1 MKKLTLAIIAVVI
14 GLAMTS
20 CGGGSEKA
28 KESMIKDAD
37 EYFTKAEQTLAQ
49 IDNTEDFLMFAESMK
64 DRSDLLES
72 MKEKYDNKITD
83 EDLDAAFDVI
93 YDRATA
99 YNNAEAAKCAEFLTP
114 ALDKFEAVV
123 NELYAQY
130 QAGEALS
137 KDKVLEFN
145 NAFGEVMA
153 FVDYDNVPQELS
165 DRYDAIIDAKV
176 TEMDGAIQPILD
188 ELFPEE

>member
-1 MKKLTLAIIAVVI
+1 MKKIALAVAVVVI
-14 GLAMTS
+14 GLSMTS

-37 EYFTKAEQTLAQ
+37 EYFTKAEQTLAL
-49 IDNTEDFLMFAESMK
+49 IDNPEDFLMFAESMK

-72 MKEKYDNKITD
+72 MKEKYNDKITD

-93 YDRATA
+93 YERATA
-99 YNNAEAAKCAEFLTP
+99 YNKAEAEKAAEFLTP
-114 ALDKFEAVV
+114 ALDNFEAVV

-153 FVDYDNVPQELS
+153 FGDYENVLPELS
-165 DRYDAIIDAKV
+165 NRYDAIGAKV
-176 TEMDGAIQPILD
+176 TEMNDVILPILD
-188 ELFPEE
+188 EMFPEQ

>member
-1 MKKLTLAIIAVVI
+1 MKKIALAVAVVVI
-14 GLAMTS
+14 GLSMTS

-37 EYFTKAEQTLAQ
+37 EYFTKAEQTLAL
-49 IDNTEDFLMFAESMK
+49 IDNPEDFLMFAESMK

-72 MKEKYDNKITD
+72 MKEKYNDKITD

-93 YDRATA
+93 YERATA
-99 YNNAEAAKCAEFLTP
+99 YNKAEAEKAAEFLTP
-114 ALDKFEAVV
+114 ALDNFEAVV
-123 NELYAQY
+123 NELYVQY

-153 FVDYDNVPQELS
+153 FGDYENVLPELS
-165 DRYDAIIDAKV
+165 NRYDAIGAKV
-176 TEMDGAIQPILD
+176 TEMNDVILPILD
-188 ELFPEE
+188 EMFPEQ